1 MCLPFLLPR
10 GTKSSWIPHEDPWI
24 MGLSVQQKEPRAEI
38 QKAQFCAVETLVGV
52 TLGKSLSS
60 LSLDCP
66 ICQMGMVPWQRA
78 K

>member
-1 MCLPFLLPR
+1 
-10 GTKSSWIPHEDPWI
+10 